1 MLKKFF
7 YSLIIIL
14 LNISFCSAFN
24 NFFKSNESSPNFN
37 IEFQVPSYLL
47 NKEENTEIYYCDN
60 SKWDCKINFNLTD
73 EPSKTLSSSKFI
85 CEISIFSNLDL
96 DSNFVLEENYSK
108 IINCNPNTLTFS
120 WNINKI
126 NFKVLDKTNNSIFT
140 EKNIAISKNVL
151 NGEEKQKLLNFLDL
165 EHKNTLQIIEKQK
178 QEELQNILKNL
189 YYSNESSISSYY
201 SGEARIWDYQN
212 VTDYEW
218 KESLEIPDFSVV
230 FQQPSYI
237 IKTWENEFICDN
249 KYSDCKINLN
259 ILSLSLNTLSSKLF
273 CEINWISEIESKKCN
288 PNTVSLWD
296 WENIIKIKVFDENY
310 NFREKIL
317 KIQNT
322 RSTISSWSSSSSSSN
337 IISSSSTYS
346 EFNIFEKVSV
356 FLQWNLWEN
365 KIFDNSKNEII
376 CDTSSDFCSLNFT
389 SWEFTKK
396 ELSSVDFF
404 WDFGNLETF
413 SWKNPKSIKYK
424 VWEYELKLRVTDNLW
439 NKKYFVYK
447 IKVNDLKAKKE
458 EEKEIKSLFKVFD
471 KEFSNFDK
479 SINKEFAKFQ
489 KSLKKNFEKG
499 LVWRKTKTKSLVKE
513 EEVKKVNL
521 AKWVSLRTNK
531 QKKNFKISWE
541 TFPNSKLVFTF
552 WWDTFNAKS
561 DELWKYEIKIN
572 SLKAWNYKVILKVFD
587 GLWNLIWE
595 KSSREIVFEKDYVE
609 NMLSYLQPWIT
620 KKAKEKS
627 LAKGISLRTSKQKK
641 NFKISWKTFA
651 NSKIVFNIWK
661 QKFQTFTNNIWEYEL
676 KINNLQVWN
685 YKVLAT
691 VFSKS
696 GLILAQKSSRNI
708 KFDATYL
715 AKMATY
721 YLPKEKNKQK
731 VTSLKVQKFVPKIE
745 EVKDLWFNLKIF
757 ISQIMLLI
765 MTFWLWFIVLIKKRL
780 I

>member
-7 YSLIIIL
+7 YFLLIIF

-24 NFFKSNESSPNFN
+24 NFFKSNESSPSFN

-47 NKEENTEIYYCDN
+47 NKQENTEVYYCDN
-60 SKWDCKINFNLTD
+60 SKWNCKINFNLTD
-73 EPSKTLSSSKFI
+73 ESRKTLSSSKFI

-120 WNINKI
+120 WNINKV
-126 NFKVLDKTNNSIFT
+126 NFKILDKSNNSIYT
-140 EKNIAISKNVL
+140 EKNIAISKNAL
-151 NGEEKQKLLNFLDL
+151 TDEERSKLLKFLDL
-165 EHKNTLQIIEKQK
+165 EHKNALQIIEKQK

-212 VTDYEW
+212 VTEIER
-218 KESLEIPDFSVV
+218 KESSEIPDFNVV

-237 IKTWENEFICDN
+237 IKTWESLYSCDN
-249 KYSDCKINLN
+249 LYDDCKINLN
-259 ILSLSLNTLSSKLF
+259 ILSSSGTTLSSKLF
-273 CEINWISEIESKKCN
+273 CEINWILETESKKCN
-288 PNTVSLWD
+288 PNTVSLWIG
-296 WENIIKIKVFDENY
+296 ENIIKIKVYDENY

-317 KIQNT
+317 KITKNV
-322 RSTISSWSSSSSSSN
+322 SSSSSSSSLN
-337 IISSSSTYS
+337 SSSISSSSTYS
-346 EFNIFEKVSV
+346 EFNIFEKVSI
-356 FLQWNLWEN
+356 FLQGNLSEN

-376 CDTSSDFCSLNFT
+376 CNTSSDFCSLNFT
-389 SWEFTKK
+389 SWEFSKK
-396 ELSSVDFF
+396 ELEWIDFF
-404 WDFGNLETF
+404 WDFGNWETF
-413 SWKNPKSIKYK
+413 SWKNPKSMKYK
-424 VWEYELKLRVTDNLW
+424 IWEYELKLRIIDNLW
-439 NKKYFVYK
+439 NRKYFVYK
-447 IKVNDLKAKKE
+447 IKINDSKAKKE
-458 EEKEIKSLFKVFD
+458 EEKEIKNLFKFFD

-489 KSLKKNFEKG
+489 KSLKKNFAKD
-499 LVWRKTKTKSLVKE
+499 LVWRSKKTHSTIIKGDEIAK
-513 EEVKKVNL
+513 NL
-521 AKWVSLRTNK
+521 AKWVSLRTSK
-531 QKKNFKISWE
+531 QKKNFKIYWK
-541 TFPNSKLVFTF
+541 TFPNSKLVFTLWENIF
-552 WWDTFNAKS
+552 ETKS
-561 DELWKYEIKIN
+561 NELWEYELKIN
-572 SLKAWNYKVILKVFD
+572 SLKAWNYKVVLKIFD
-587 GLWNLIWE
+587 DLWNLIWE
-595 KSSREIVFEKDYVE
+595 KNSREIVFEKDYVE
-609 NMLSYLQPWIT
+609 NMLAYSQPWLT
-620 KKAKEKS
+620 KKAKEKI
-627 LAKGISLRTSKQKK
+627 LAKWISLRTSKQKK
-641 NFKISWKTFA
+641 NFKIYWKTFA

-708 KFDATYL
+708 KFDAPYL

-745 EVKDLWFNLKIF
+745 EVKNLGFNLKIF

-765 MTFWLWFIVLIKKRL
+765 ITFWLWFILLIKKRL